1 MTAAPVLS
9 AATTR
14 GRRARRVA
22 VVHEWINAY
31 AGSEQVFEA
40 LAQAFPEADLFALS
54 HNPEVELELDGRP
67 VTTTFLDAP
76 RFRDRR
82 AATLPLMP
90 LAWRRLGR
98 RDYDLV
104 ITSHHAFA
112 HTNRLA
118 GPGGVHIAYVHAP
131 ARYIWTPELDGRGA
145 NPALA
150 SARAALKRIDR
161 RASARVDHYLA
172 NSREVANRIERCWGR
187 TAEVVPPPVRV
198 EFFADRA
205 DERAA
210 RGEYVLG
217 FGRWIPYKNL
227 HLVVEAADIAGLPVK
242 IAGRGPDAHRIR
254 DAAARATVP
263 VELIEAPSDERM
275 RELFQGALCLVFP
288 TVEDFGMVPV
298 EAQAAGCP
306 VVAPAAGG
314 ALDTVADGI
323 SGVLA
328 DSLAPAALARAVL
341 DTKALNPVEVALHAM
356 QFSRRRFIA
365 EVREAVT
372 GAIAQARVPVS

>member
-1 MTAAPVLS
+1 MTAAPVVS
-9 AATTR
+9 TATTST
-14 GRRARRVA
+14 GPARRVA
-22 VVHEWINAY
+22 VVHEWIDAY

-54 HNPEVELELDGRP
+54 HHPEVQLELDGRC

-76 RFRDRR
+76 RLRDRR

-112 HTNRLA
+112 HSNRLT
-118 GPGGVHIAYVHAP
+118 GPGGVHIAYVHTP

-145 NPALA
+145 NPALVP
-150 SARAALKRIDR
+150 ARAALKRADR
-161 RASARVDHYLA
+161 RATMRVDHYLA

-187 TAEVVPPPVRV
+187 TAQVVPPPVRV

-205 DERAA
+205 DKSAA
-210 RGEYVLG
+210 RGGYVLG
-217 FGRWIPYKNL
+217 VGRWVPYKNL

-242 IAGRGPDAHRIR
+242 IAGRGPDAQRIR

-263 VELIEAPSDERM
+263 VELIEAPSDERI
-275 RELFQGALCLVFP
+275 RELLQGARCLVFP

-314 ALDTVADGI
+314 ALDTIADGV
-323 SGVLA
+323 SGVLT

-341 DTKALNPVEVALHAM
+341 ETNALNPVEVALHAM

-365 EVREAVT
+365 EIREAVT
-372 GAIAQARVPVS
+372 AVTAQARVPVS